1 MSDNNIDWEDEDE
14 TPSSSSVPPPPSF
27 GATPNPGFPT
37 FNPTPNEV
45 AVVESADA
53 VLPENGQ
60 IVAVDTDGESEHV
73 TVVQVDA
80 QGNEVVTVVDMALPP
95 LNREEAVEITEK
107 IKGTTNLLYLLIKR
121 AHAGKAYVALGYS
134 SFEKYVRE
142 EFNYSR
148 SYAYKLLNQA
158 TVIEAIESVVPEG
171 TEVYVGEL
179 ASRSL
184 KHALPELVS
193 EIEDRT
199 AGLEPSE
206 ASQVLNDVIR
216 DIQDRQNNERN
227 FEEDYDVDDDSGFND
242 SGFNDDFDFSD
253 RPGGGV
259 GDMDF
264 LDDDEE
270 DLDQFLINDDPM
282 VLVRRFENILNL
294 ITGLQTFSDLSE
306 TADLDELLP
315 IIPPEKTEEITT
327 LVAVASEWLESLR
340 TKWTELQEQKATEWE
355 ENGEGSDDEP
365 SEDETADGEIEY

>member
-27 GATPNPGFPT
+27 GSAPNPGFPT
-37 FNPTPNEV
+37 FAPTNNEV
-45 AVVESADA
+45 AVAEPADA

-227 FEEDYDVDDDSGFND
+227 FEEDYDVDDDSSFND
-242 SGFNDDFDFSD
+242 PGFNDDFDFSD
-253 RPGGGV
+253 RPGGGA

-340 TKWTELQEQKATEWE
+340 TKWTELQEQKAAEWE
-355 ENGEGSDDEP
+355 ENGEDSNGEP